1 MKPLEEHRRSTAVA
15 VHGSRRSGRFLRFKS
30 AENYHKLVKSIQSR
44 LAHLPIVVAYF
55 SRVRFLNQTQEGQV
69 GRARKGNILHGAR
82 VGFANHSSKRR
93 SGSEGSGTN
102 SNTAV
107 AYAGRSWPV
116 N

>member
-30 AENYHKLVKSIQSR
+30 AENYHKPVKSIQSR

-55 SRVRFLNQTQEGQV
+55 SRVRFLNQV